1 MPAMRPKGYR
11 QMTKER
17 HVNGIRIRTLNT
29 VMIFISLLLFVVVF
43 YATLQIS
50 HEYRA
55 SVTAT
60 EKYIT
65 LQQAA
70 HMVHV
75 GSDNL
80 TEQAR
85 LYAVTAQEKHVCAY
99 FEEFYSNR
107 NREKALDFIS
117 AERLAPE
124 QRASLDRALALSD
137 ELTHKEIYSI
147 RLVAEAM
154 HRDMDAFPPI
164 VQETDLSAGDRA
176 LDAEGKIERARELLF
191 KSGYDEMKKRIT
203 GELLLFLEHTLDET
217 RRDQQAQTLKLG
229 AVLDRQRIVLIGLC
243 ILNVLT
249 FLMIITLI
257 IKPLQIYLKCI
268 KSDKMF
274 ELVGAYEFKHLALT
288 YNDIFVL
295 KEHHDKMLRHEAEHD
310 PLTGLL
316 NRRAFDSLRDLLRRD
331 PDPMGF
337 ILIDVDHF
345 KEVNDTYGHVM
356 GDRILCRVAGLIKRA
371 FRAGDFCIRLG
382 GDEFAV
388 ILKGGA
394 PAMEQGV
401 AAKIADINNSLSQP
415 EGDLPPAS
423 LSVGV
428 AFSESGFA
436 ENLYGNADSALYAVK
451 EQGRS
456 GCAFY
461 MSGGGI
467 SNVYRSSAT

>member
-1 MPAMRPKGYR
+1 MRPKGYR
-11 QMTKER
+11 QMITER
-17 HVNGIRIRTLNT
+17 HVKGIRIRTLNT

-43 YATLQIS
+43 YATLQIA
-50 HEYRA
+50 HEYTA
-55 SVTAT
+55 SVAAT

-75 GSDNL
+75 GSDSL
-80 TEQAR
+80 TDQAR
-85 LYAVTAQEKHVCAY
+85 LYAVTAREEHARAY
-99 FEEFYSNR
+99 FEEFYANR
-107 NREKALDFIS
+107 NREKALEFIS
-117 AERLAPE
+117 AERLAPG
-124 QRASLDRALALSD
+124 QRASLDRAVALSD
-137 ELTHKEIYSI
+137 ELTRKEIYTI

-154 HRDMDAFPPI
+154 RRDLAAFPPI
-164 VQETDLSAGDRA
+164 VRETHLSEEDRA
-176 LDAEGKIERARELLF
+176 LGAEGKIERARELLF
-191 KSGYDEMKKRIT
+191 RPDYDEVKKRIT
-203 GELLLFLEHTLDET
+203 GEISFFLEHTLDET
-217 RRDQQAQTLKLG
+217 RRAQQAQTLKLS
-229 AVLDRQRIVLIGLC
+229 AVLDRQRILLIGLC
-243 ILNVLT
+243 VLNVLT

-268 KSDKMF
+268 KNDKMF

-316 NRRAFDSLRDLLRRD
+316 NRRAFDSLRDLLKRD

-345 KEVNDTYGHVM
+345 KEVNDTHGHVV
-356 GDRILCRVAGLIKRA
+356 GDRILCSVAGIIKRA
-371 FRAGDFCIRLG
+371 FRTDDFCIRLG

-394 PAMEQGV
+394 PTMEQGV
-401 AAKIADINNSLSQP
+401 AAKIAAINGSLSRP
-415 EGDLPPAS
+415 EGDLPSVS

-436 ENLYGNADSALYAVK
+436 ENLYDNADSALYAVK
-451 EQGRS
+451 EQGRH

-461 MSGGGI
+461 VSENRI
-467 SNVYRSSAT
+467 SKVYR